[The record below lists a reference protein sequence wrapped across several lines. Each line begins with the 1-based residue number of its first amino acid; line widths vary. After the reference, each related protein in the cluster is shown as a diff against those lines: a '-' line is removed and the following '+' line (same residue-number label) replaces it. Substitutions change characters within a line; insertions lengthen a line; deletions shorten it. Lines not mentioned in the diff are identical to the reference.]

1 MKKFVSAI
9 AALAVVTAMAVPT
22 MAATEAEVI
31 AALQNAGVGSTYV
44 DAAKT
49 YLNSVELS
57 ASTLDTVVANISTA
71 KDAAAKKDSKA
82 VMAAAKAAQ
91 TAINEDSGAAS
102 NKIEF
107 VTAND
112 GDVSKVVVKANGI
125 SVGVDVKDG
134 VIAPINTLTPSA
146 GTGSNSGST
155 ASNPVKA
162 TGASMNVTAA
172 MTAAL
177 AMAASMGAAV
187 VYSVKKGL
195 LAK

>member
-9 AALAVVTAMAVPT
+9 AALAVVTAMAVPA
-22 MAATEAEVI
+22 MAATEADVI
-31 AALQNAGVGSTYV
+31 AALQNAGAATEYV

-49 YLNSVELS
+49 YLNSVELK
-57 ASTLDTVVANISTA
+57 AETLDTVVANVN
-71 KDAAAKKDSKA
+71 AAKGKP
-82 VMAAAKAAQ
+82 AAQVEQYVKAAQ
-91 TAINEDSGAAS
+91 TAINSDPGAA
-102 NKIEF
+102 NNQVVIKI
-107 VTAND
+107 AAD
-112 GDVSKVVVKANGI
+112 GDVNKVVVQANGI
-125 SVGVDVKDG
+125 SVGADVKDG
-134 VIAPINTLTPSA
+134 KVAPINTLVPST
-146 GTGSNSGST
+146 GTGSN

-162 TGASMNVTAA
+162 TGVSMNVTAA

>member
-9 AALAVVTAMAVPT
+9 AALAVVTAMAVPA
-22 MAATEAEVI
+22 MAATEADVI
-31 AALQNAGVGSTYV
+31 AALQNAGAATEYV

-49 YLNSVELS
+49 YLNSVELK
-57 ASTLDTVVANISTA
+57 AETLDTVVANVN
-71 KDAAAKKDSKA
+71 AAAAQVANNNA
-82 VMAAAKAAQ
+82 VGAEKYVKAAQ
-91 TAINEDSGAAS
+91 TAINSDPGAA
-102 NKIEF
+102 NNQIVIKI
-107 VTAND
+107 AAD
-112 GDVSKVVVKANGI
+112 GDVNKVVVQANGI
-125 SVGVDVKDG
+125 SVGADVKDG
-134 VIAPINTLTPSA
+134 KVAPINTLVPST
-146 GTGSNSGST
+146 GTGSN

-162 TGASMNVTAA
+162 TGVSMNVTAA

>member
-9 AALAVVTAMAVPT
+9 AALAIVTAMAVPA
-22 MAATEAEVI
+22 MAATEADVI
-31 AALQNAGVGSTYV
+31 AALQNAGAATEYV

-49 YLNSVELS
+49 YLNSVELK
-57 ASTLDTVVANISTA
+57 AETLDTVVANVN
-71 KDAAAKKDSKA
+71 AAAAQVANNNVVGAEKY
-82 VMAAAKAAQ
+82 VKAAQ
-91 TAINEDSGAAS
+91 TAINSDPGAA
-102 NKIEF
+102 NNQIVIKI
-107 VTAND
+107 AAD
-112 GDVSKVVVKANGI
+112 GDVNKVVVQANGI
-125 SVGVDVKDG
+125 SVGADVKDG
-134 VIAPINTLTPSA
+134 KVAPINTLVPST
-146 GTGSNSGST
+146 GTGSN

-162 TGASMNVTAA
+162 TGVSMNVTAA

>member
-9 AALAVVTAMAVPT
+9 AALAIVTAMAVPA
-22 MAATEAEVI
+22 MAATEADVI
-31 AALQNAGVGSTYV
+31 AALQNAGAATEYV

-49 YLNSVELS
+49 YLNSVELK
-57 ASTLDTVVANISTA
+57 AETLDTVVANVN
-71 KDAAAKKDSKA
+71 AAAAQVANNNVVGAEKY
-82 VMAAAKAAQ
+82 VKAAQ
-91 TAINEDSGAAS
+91 TAINSDPGAA
-102 NKIEF
+102 NNQIVIKI
-107 VTAND
+107 AAD
-112 GDVSKVVVKANGI
+112 GDVNKVVVQANGI
-125 SVGVDVKDG
+125 SVGADVKDG
-134 VIAPINTLTPSA
+134 KVAPINTLVPST
-146 GTGSNSGST
+146 GTGSN

-162 TGASMNVTAA
+162 TGVSMNVTTA